1 MTKPP
6 NLSSG
11 TKWAAMG
18 IVTILGILVV
28 IAASEGLTRL
38 RQLSKYGTATS
49 FENLYRFDE
58 KIGIRVL
65 VPNAQIGPIT
75 INSLGFRG
83 PEIPIA
89 KPEGRLRIAFLGA
102 STTFCAEVSD
112 ESMVWPDLVVES
124 LRARFPGTE
133 FDYVNGGVPGY
144 RVETSHKN
152 LRYKIEKLNPDIVVI
167 YHATNDLSHEVGLE
181 AEAQGLTPS
190 GYYLPSWLSQH
201 LLLWELAEKN
211 IRVKFAQRGAES
223 DHGRVVLDGER
234 LGSKFREDLRE
245 LIKASSSDNRR
256 VAVATFST
264 RLRPEQ
270 SVDEMKK
277 SAVSALVYMP
287 FMSLDNLL
295 FGYAR
300 YNEII
305 RQIAGERGALLI
317 GGENEIPGDA
327 IHFVDSVHFTDAGSR
342 KMAER
347 VVEALSQDPKI
358 AALILS
364 RKSTAQ

>member
-1 MTKPP
+1 M
-6 NLSSG
+6 
-11 TKWAAMG
+11 A
-18 IVTILGILVV
+18 IVTILGILLV
-28 IAASEGLTRL
+28 IAAAEGLIRL

-49 FENLYRFDE
+49 FESLYRFDE
-58 KIGIRVL
+58 AIGIRVL
-65 VPNAQIGPIT
+65 VPNAQVGPIE

-83 PEIPIA
+83 PEIPIS
-89 KPEGRLRIAFLGA
+89 KPERRIRIAFLGA

-112 ESMVWPDLVVES
+112 KSMVWPDLVVAG

-133 FDYVNGGVPGY
+133 FDYVNGAVPGY

-152 LRYKIEKLNPDIVVI
+152 LNYKIEKLNPDIVVI

-181 AEAQGLTPS
+181 AESQGLMPS
-190 GYYLPSWLSQH
+190 GDHQPGWFSQH

-223 DHGRVVLDGER
+223 DHGRVVLDEKR
-234 LGSKFREDLRE
+234 LGSKFRENLRE

-256 VAVATFST
+256 VAVATFSA

-270 SVDEMKK
+270 SVDEMKQ

-305 RQIAGERGALLI
+305 RQVASDHGALLI

-327 IHFVDSVHFTDAGSR
+327 SHFVDSVHFTDAGSR
-342 KMAER
+342 RMADR
-347 VVEALSQDPKI
+347 VVEALSQDPEI
-358 AALILS
+358 AALILE
-364 RKSTAQ
+364 RKSTTQ